1 MCGSWSVHI
10 PTFPPRGDDDDTKN
24 LIGMSVHI
32 ATIFLF
38 SSTEVALAPMLLSK
52 LNHQIGSQLVS
63 MDGHHRWEMLAEE
76 RVQCVDWDTYT
87 YTNAGVIA
95 SKF

>member
-32 ATIFLF
+32 AIFLF
-38 SSTEVALAPMLLSK
+38 PFTEVALTPMLLSK

-76 RVQCVDWDTYT
+76 RVQCVDCRT
-87 YTNAGVIA
+87 YTNACVIA